1 MNRTEKIL
9 KRIVIISGILLLA
22 LLSLHT
28 VGSRWNRRTPKGGIN
43 TSMYVDINGTRE
55 WINIYGKDKNNP
67 VLLYLHGGPGSA
79 TSEIDY
85 AFTRKWADIYT
96 VVTWDQRNCGK
107 SYDIAQ
113 NHRKLTKDIL
123 MEDGKEL
130 TEFLK
135 DYLNVEKISLLG
147 HSWGSI
153 YGANLVLANPD
164 DYDLFIG
171 CGQLVDPVENE
182 KAFIA
187 EARQWAAGDE
197 DTLKLLS
204 KIDPESIDVESI
216 EAKNAIL
223 KKYGYSIMNDK
234 VDYNIVT
241 TILFNPNYS
250 LADWLAF
257 FRRDHRVYFD
267 FYCSDEF
274 KAFSL
279 KGRNTYRIPYIN
291 INGDMDYQ
299 VSHKL
304 AEDYFNQITAPQK
317 DLFLMKNTRHGL
329 LVSKSEEFSKLLHQ
343 VYEKYR
349 WIYRGKHG
357 Y

>member
-28 VGSRWNRRTPKGGIN
+28 MGSRWNRRTPKGGIN

-135 DYLNVEKISLLG
+135 DY
-147 HSWGSI
+147 
-153 YGANLVLANPD
+153 
-164 DYDLFIG
+164 
-171 CGQLVDPVENE
+171 
-182 KAFIA
+182 
-187 EARQWAAGDE
+187 
-197 DTLKLLS
+197 
-204 KIDPESIDVESI
+204 
-216 EAKNAIL
+216 
-223 KKYGYSIMNDK
+223 
-234 VDYNIVT
+234 
-241 TILFNPNYS
+241 
-250 LADWLAF
+250 
-257 FRRDHRVYFD
+257 
-267 FYCSDEF
+267 
-274 KAFSL
+274 
-279 KGRNTYRIPYIN
+279 
-291 INGDMDYQ
+291 
-299 VSHKL
+299 
-304 AEDYFNQITAPQK
+304 
-317 DLFLMKNTRHGL
+317 
-329 LVSKSEEFSKLLHQ
+329 
-343 VYEKYR
+343 
-349 WIYRGKHG
+349 
-357 Y
+357 

>member
-1 MNRTEKIL
+1 MSKFIKGLKIFL
-9 KRIVIISGILLLA
+9 KFIGIFILVILIL
-22 LLSLHT
+22 HF
-28 VGSRWNRRTPKGGIN
+28 VGTSWNKKVPEGGIN
-43 TSMYVDINGTRE
+43 ESMYVDINGTKE
-55 WINIYGKDKNNP
+55 WINIYGEDLNNP
-67 VLLYLHGGPGSA
+67 VLLYLHGGPGSS

-107 SYDIAQ
+107 SYDKAQ
-113 NHRKLTKDIL
+113 NHRKLTKDML

-204 KIDPESIDVESI
+204 KVDPESIDVESI

-250 LADWLAF
+250 LANWLAF
-257 FRRDHRVYFD
+257 FQRDHRVYFD
-267 FYCSDEF
+267 FFRSDAF

-299 VSHKL
+299 VNHKL
-304 AEDYFNQITAPQK
+304 AEDYFNQIAAPQK

-343 VYEKYR
+343 VYEKYQ
-349 WIYRGKHG
+349 WIYR
-357 Y
+357 